1 MGRERINSSE
11 KTETNSGKEI
21 KMKIICLNG
30 KLLSEM
36 EEDGEDPS
44 KELAELTVF
53 QI

>member
-36 EEDGEDPS
+36 KDGEDPS